1 MRILFLKALQHA
13 FKPAVISL
21 LFIASVPTTALAL
34 NKAQAIKGCLD
45 ETLSD
50 VEKVELL
57 ADMENWRIVF
67 SSFVKENAGT
77 CFTKLTGQP
86 AEFLNNS
93 GFITDEV
100 ELAALE
106 DARTTAAKEEA
117 ERLAAE
123 AAVEAAILEL
133 RAAAQAERR
142 ERQAAA
148 EEARREREALQSK
161 LEAEVAKLDKH
172 HACISAKRSELLSEI
187 EAVDNQNNE
196 TNNSLIINDT
206 YSACSELYLKDKS
219 SVMLNQSCIDAF
231 TRLGHPNLVLAGDEL
246 KSSFMDQLGELSTL
260 RANLAMKQNE
270 VGDELRTSMG
280 FPNSQDILS
289 AASEVA
295 EEKSCAEFGY
305 EGIYRN

>member
-1 MRILFLKALQHA
+1 MRILFFKALQHA

-21 LFIASVPTTALAL
+21 LFIASAPTTVSAQ
-34 NKAQAIKGCLD
+34 NRAQAIKGCLD

-57 ADMENWRIVF
+57 AAMENWRIVF
-67 SSFVKENAGT
+67 TAFVEENAAA

-86 AEFLNNS
+86 AEFVNNT
-93 GFITDEV
+93 GFITGEV

-133 RAAAQAERR
+133 GAARR

-172 HACISAKRSELLSEI
+172 NACISAKRSELLSDI

-231 TRLGHPNLVLAGDEL
+231 KRLGHPNLVLAGDEL
-246 KSSFMDQLGELSTL
+246 KSSFLDQLGELSTL